1 MGIIR
6 GIGIGFLIIIKMIL
20 WMIAK
25 LFVLALEVTKLILL
39 LFGLVKRIFL
49 IFVRAEIPE

>member
-25 LFVLALEVTKLILL
+25 LFVLALEVTKLLLL
-39 LFGLVKRIFL
+39 LFGLVMRIFL
-49 IFVRAEIPE
+49 IFVRAGIPE